1 MRFIFPHRLSVVEM
15 YSAQMKIILMLSIN
29 CTHINLNRPSM
40 LIICMIP
47 LEKLDKCGLMLANPD
62 RDLYMTCM

>member
-1 MRFIFPHRLSVVEM
+1 MQSNKKK
-15 YSAQMKIILMLSIN
+15 Y
-29 CTHINLNRPSM
+29 THNPADGLSM

-62 RDLYMTCM
+62 RDMYMTCM